1 MSMLEAERQRID
13 EINAEMTRLFEERMA
28 VSAKIAQVKV
38 ANKLSLTNVGRE
50 QEVIA
55 SQVAQLKDAQLAP
68 YLTDFYRDVMLIS
81 KQYQAKTIKK
91 LGHTKE

>member
-1 MSMLEAERQRID
+1 MLESERQRID
-13 EINAEMTRLFEERMA
+13 EINAAMTCLFEERMQ

-38 ANKLSLTNVGRE
+38 EHQLSLTNVGRE

-55 SQVAQLKDAQLAP
+55 SQVAQLKDATLAP

-81 KQYQAKTIKK
+81 KQYQAKTIKG
-91 LGHTKE
+91 LGQTK